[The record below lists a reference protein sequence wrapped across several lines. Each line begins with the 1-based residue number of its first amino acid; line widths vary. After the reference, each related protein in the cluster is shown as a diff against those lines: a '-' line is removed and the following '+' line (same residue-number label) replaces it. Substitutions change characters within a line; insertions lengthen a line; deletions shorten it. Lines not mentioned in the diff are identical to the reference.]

1 MPITRCNAAGF
12 QILLGLA
19 LLVASIAMLSPGEP
33 EQPLLFPGE
42 DKLWHL
48 LTFAVLAFLADAGW
62 PDKGFVPLKYLPLCA
77 YGIGIEILTG
87 SALKSCR
94 TTSPTDN
101 SVSTTWLPMAPAYC
115 FMGPWLSHC

>member
-19 LLVASIAMLSPGEP
+19 LLVASIAMLSPSEP
-33 EQPLLFPGE
+33 KPLVLPGE

-62 PDKGFVPLKYLPLCA
+62 PDKGFSAAKYLPLCA
-77 YGIGIEILTG
+77 YGIGIEILQSYIPNRQFGFDDLIADGAGLLLYGLLT
-87 SALKSCR
+87 
-94 TTSPTDN
+94 
-101 SVSTTWLPMAPAYC
+101 LPLLRR
-115 FMGPWLSHC
+115 WQIR

>member
-77 YGIGIEILTG
+77 YGIGIEILQNYIPNRQFGLDDLVADGTG
-87 SALKSCR
+87 LLLYGALA
-94 TTSPTDN
+94 
-101 SVSTTWLPMAPAYC
+101 LPLLRR
-115 FMGPWLSHC
+115 WQIR